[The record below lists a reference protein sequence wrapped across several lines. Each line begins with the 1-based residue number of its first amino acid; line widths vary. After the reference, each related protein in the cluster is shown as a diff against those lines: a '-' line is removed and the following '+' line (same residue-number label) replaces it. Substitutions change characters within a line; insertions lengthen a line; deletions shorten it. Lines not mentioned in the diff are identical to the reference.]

1 MNTGGICIGCTM
13 PGFPDAF
20 APFYKRPPGSL
31 LSTTASRTTGSF
43 MSYLRSYTQKSR
55 NLTSKWKET
64 GDVPSGWAHVSG
76 KFSPI
81 EGTVA
86 FFYERLKRA
95 GTRFA
100 PGSARQRALQ
110 ASAYRY
116 IKNAPQ
122 LPQDMAA
129 E

>member
-1 MNTGGICIGCTM
+1 
-13 PGFPDAF
+13 
-20 APFYKRPPGSL
+20 
-31 LSTTASRTTGSF
+31 
-43 MSYLRSYTQKSR
+43 MSYLRGYTQKSR

-64 GDVPSGWAHVSG
+64 GEVPSGWAHVSG

-86 FFYERLKRA
+86 FFYERLKRL

-100 PGSARQRALQ
+100 PGSAQQKALQ
-110 ASAYRY
+110 SSAHRY
-116 IKNAPQ
+116 LKNATQ
-122 LPQDMAA
+122 SRQNMAA